1 MYIPSSRVYVFR
13 TNANRNQII
22 LTLYLCQLRIAMIIH
37 FVYNAIIIM
46 IEHLYLVDVY
56 CIFRPVLR
64 DHHWDKE
71 KMSLYDR

>member
-1 MYIPSSRVYVFR
+1 
-13 TNANRNQII
+13 
-22 LTLYLCQLRIAMIIH
+22 
-37 FVYNAIIIM
+37 M

-71 KMSLYDR
+71 KMSLYDRWTLKRGSINMKLFIIGQE